1 MAKGIVRRCLEG
13 DHIQSLTRTRS
24 ARKSGAAVKDALS
37 KLRMVECA
45 WSMEQRRKQGSF
57 AVVKDAL
64 SKLRIVE
71 CALSME
77 QRGSERNI
85 DRLQK

>member
-1 MAKGIVRRCLEG
+1 
-13 DHIQSLTRTRS
+13 
-24 ARKSGAAVKDALS
+24 
-37 KLRMVECA
+37 
-45 WSMEQRRKQGSF
+45 MEQRRKQGSF